1 MHACGALRLLCDD
14 AGSAMR
20 SAVVHSASLELR
32 VIGAFQARIDG
43 HVRPLPHSA
52 ERLVAVVALIGPL
65 ARSYA
70 SRLLWPDA
78 PPQRARASLRAA
90 LARLGI
96 ATDGLVH
103 VSGEILALG
112 DEVVV
117 DLDTAQAWIQATIY
131 ESSRTAVTP
140 PPKAIGRPVLP
151 GWEDEWL
158 DGPRERLQML
168 QAQALETAAERLL
181 AASHPAEALPYAL
194 SAVELQPWSESANRL
209 VIEIH
214 ARRGDPSNA
223 LRRYRRF
230 RQALE
235 DELGVQP
242 GPDMMAAIRQLY
254 PFGNPLTEPGRNT
267 VSESLS

>member
-1 MHACGALRLLCDD
+1 M
-14 AGSAMR
+14 SQ
-20 SAVVHSASLELR
+20 AVLPHPSLELR

-43 HVRPLPHSA
+43 HARPIPHSA
-52 ERLVAVVALIGPL
+52 ERLVAVVALVGPL

-78 PPQRARASLRAA
+78 APERARANLRAA
-90 LARLGI
+90 LARL
-96 ATDGLVH
+96 AVAAEGLIH
-103 VSGEILALG
+103 VSGEILSLG
-112 DEVVV
+112 DAVAV
-117 DLDTAQAWIQATIY
+117 DLDAAQAWIHATIY
-131 ESSRTAVTP
+131 ESSRAAVTP
-140 PPKAIGRPVLP
+140 PPLAIGRPVLP

-230 RQALE
+230 RRALE
-235 DELGVQP
+235 VELGVQP

-254 PFGNPLTEPGRNT
+254 PFGNPLADPARSTVGEP
-267 VSESLS
+267 LP

>member
-1 MHACGALRLLCDD
+1 M
-14 AGSAMR
+14 SA
-20 SAVVHSASLELR
+20 AVGHRPSLELR

-52 ERLVAVVALIGPL
+52 ERLVAVVALTGPL

-78 PPQRARASLRAA
+78 PPPRARANLRAA
-90 LARLGI
+90 LARLGV
-96 ATDGLVH
+96 AAEGLIH

-112 DEVVV
+112 DDVVV
-117 DLDTAQAWIQATIY
+117 DLEAAQAWIQATIY

-140 PPKAIGRPVLP
+140 PPPAIGRQVLP
-151 GWEDEWL
+151 GWDDEWL

-168 QAQALETAAERLL
+168 QAQALEIAAERLL

-230 RQALE
+230 HRALE
-235 DELGVQP
+235 VELGVQP

-254 PFGNPLTEPGRNT
+254 PFGNPLTDPGRNGAG
-267 VSESLS
+267 ESPS